1 MRKVLGKQ
9 VYETLQEILHPEHTA
24 IVVVDMQNDLVSLDR
39 PAAKR
44 GAPPPASRQ
53 AIGPLQLLLEAGRQA
68 KVPIVYILYTMEN
81 NYTST
86 SPAWIDYSERTSP
99 RTGRAKSGN
108 LEVGFEGT
116 WGQQVVPELAPQ
128 SGDFIVRKHRLGGFW
143 GTELNQVLRSN
154 NIETTLIT
162 GTATAGCV
170 LDTAIGASA
179 YDYYTVIAS
188 DCVAGSADLQESGM
202 TLLEDRY
209 DCILSK
215 EIIGLW
221 SGTV

>member
-1 MRKVLGKQ
+1 MRTVLGKH
-9 VYETLQEILHPEHTA
+9 VYEALPEVLLPDHTA
-24 IVVVDMQNDLVSLDR
+24 IIVVDMQNDLVSIDR

-53 AIGPLQLLLEAGRQA
+53 AIGPLQLLLESGRQA
-68 KVPIVYILYTMEN
+68 KVPIVYIVYTMDTS
-81 NYTST
+81 YAST
-86 SPAWIDYSERTSP
+86 SPAWIDYSGRISP
-99 RTGRAKSGN
+99 RTGRTKSGN
-108 LEVGFEGT
+108 LEVGLEGT
-116 WGQQVVPELAPQ
+116 WGQQVIPELAPQ
-128 SGDFIVRKHRLGGFW
+128 AGDFIVRKHRLGGFW
-143 GTELNQVLRSN
+143 GTELDQVLRSN

-188 DCVAGSADLQESGM
+188 DCVAGSMDLQQSGM

-209 DCILSK
+209 DCILSE
-215 EIIGLW
+215 EIIKLW
-221 SGTV
+221 AGTL